1 MDIYTVK
8 RGETIDDITS
18 RFKVTMEDLEK
29 VNDDIDLLREGDE
42 INIPFI
48 LSDDFNY
55 YEVTAG
61 DTLEKIARDRNLDVK
76 TIAHLNG
83 LDLKDYIYPKQ
94 VLILPKDGI
103 EIYITEK
110 GDTINDLEKALNSSI
125 DVLIRDNPNI
135 YVVENQLLVKRE
147 KE

>member
-18 RFKVTMEDLEK
+18 RFKVTTEDLEK

-110 GDTINDLEKALNSSI
+110 GDTINDLEKTLNSSI

-147 KE
+147 KK

>member
-110 GDTINDLEKALNSSI
+110 GDTINDLEKTLNSSI

-147 KE
+147 KK

>member
-55 YEVTAG
+55 YE
-61 DTLEKIARDRNLDVK
+61 VK